1 MRQFSTMGRACGIVG
16 LAATLAACGGGS
28 ARTAPAPAA
37 EPLPPII
44 SREVQPDPVPT
55 LDAGCDNDFTL
66 GDARP
71 VTATTVAH
79 YYIENGGLVYLLFVR
94 GAPGWYGDMADW
106 KVSPG
111 PAAEHYRNVD
121 IAGFHY
127 DLRLAPGT
135 QSLDLLEKPVD
146 LQKSNVIFADK
157 VGRDVVVRGGELMNL
172 CWSSPPDAVGQ
183 VLSRSPAAV
192 KFVSGVATT
201 PRPAAPAR
209 RRRAP
214 AKKK

>member
-1 MRQFSTMGRACGIVG
+1 MRRFSTIGRKCSTVG
-16 LAATLAACGGGS
+16 LAAALAACGGRS
-28 ARTAPAPAA
+28 AGTPPAPAA

-44 SREVQPDPVPT
+44 SREIQPDPVPT
-55 LDAGCDNDFTL
+55 SDAGCDNDFTL
-66 GDARP
+66 GDSRT

-79 YYIENGGLVYLLFVR
+79 YYIENGGLVYLVFVR
-94 GAPGWYGDMADW
+94 GAPGWYGEMADW

-127 DLRLAPGT
+127 DLRLAPGAR
-135 QSLDLLEKPVD
+135 SLDLLEKPVD
-146 LQKSNVIFADK
+146 LQKSNVIFADR
-157 VGRDVVVRGGELMNL
+157 VGKDVVVRGGELMNL
-172 CWSSPPDAVGQ
+172 CWSLPPDAVGQ

-192 KFVSGVATT
+192 KFVSASATA

>member
-1 MRQFSTMGRACGIVG
+1 MRRFSTVETRCWTVV
-16 LAATLAACGGGS
+16 LAATLAACGGRP
-28 ARTAPAPAA
+28 AATAPSPAA

-55 LDAGCDNDFTL
+55 LDPGCDNDFTL

-79 YYIENGGLVYLLFVR
+79 YYIENGGLRYLVFVR
-94 GAPGWYGDMADW
+94 GAPGWYGEMADW

-111 PAAEHYRNVD
+111 PVAEHYRNVD

-127 DLRLAPGT
+127 DLRLAPGA

-146 LQKSNVIFADK
+146 LQKSNVIFADR
-157 VGRDVVVRGGELMNL
+157 VGKDVVVRGGELMNL
-172 CWSSPPDAVGQ
+172 CWTSPPDAVGQ

-192 KFVSGVATT
+192 KFVSAAATT
-201 PRPAAPAR
+201 PKPAPVR
-209 RRRAP
+209 RRRA
-214 AKKK
+214 ATKKK